1 MPRARPAARRPRADP
16 LRTQHDNPV
25 RALHGLFDRLDR
37 AERELCVAW
46 RGAAPVTPGAG
57 AEAGLPANGRGVPAR
72 VREIAA
78 LRAALAAWPDRREAL
93 VARLRA
99 QIAAGLYRPDG
110 RRIAAAML
118 DEERELSARIETR
131 SP

>member
-1 MPRARPAARRPRADP
+1 

-25 RALHGLFDRLDR
+25 RALRGLFDRLDR
-37 AERELCVAW
+37 AGRELCVAW
-46 RGAAPVTPGAG
+46 RGAAPGAPGA
-57 AEAGLPANGRGVPAR
+57 AAVGLPTNGRGVAAR
-72 VREIAA
+72 VRELAA
-78 LRAALAAWPDRREAL
+78 LRAALAACPDRREAL

-99 QIAAGLYRPDG
+99 QVAAGHYRPDG